1 MAGRESRRVR
11 LSRFKWRLPV
21 AAHDSFMTTSL
32 SSANAHH
39 AGSSRIAKAPTSEGE
54 RCPLPTSELE
64 RMAESMLR
72 AARAGGATAAETE
85 VSQAV
90 GQSVTVRNGEVETIA
105 YNRDKGIG
113 VTVFIGQR
121 RGHAST
127 ADFAP
132 DAIDATVAKA
142 LAIARYTA
150 RDAAAGLADPDR
162 LARSVPD
169 LDLYHPW
176 DLSVDDAITMGREA
190 ESVALPV
197 GVRVVRAVWAS
208 VARCVSGFRS
218 R

>member
-1 MAGRESRRVR
+1 MAGRECRRCGCPA
-11 LSRFKWRLPV
+11 SNGDSPFAP
-21 AAHDSFMTTSL
+21 HDSFMTASL
-32 SSANAHH
+32 SSATAHH
-39 AGSSRIAKAPTSEGE
+39 ADSSRIAKASTSEGE
-54 RCPLPTSELE
+54 RFPLPTSELE

-85 VSQAV
+85 ASQGG
-90 GQSVTVRNGEVETIA
+90 GQSVTVGNGEVETIA

-127 ADFAP
+127 ADFAA

-169 LDLYHPW
+169 LDLYHPGA
-176 DLSVDDAITMGREA
+176 LSVDH
-190 ESVALPV
+190 
-197 GVRVVRAVWAS
+197 
-208 VARCVSGFRS
+208 
-218 R
+218 